1 MEANQDFKRS
11 KKSFD
16 LALGANNDENAK
28 AYLKMSLKA
37 MEKVS
42 RNAGFSNYSEGMPFF
57 RCSSQYFLL

>member
-28 AYLKMSLKA
+28 VYLKMSLKA
-37 MEKVS
+37 LEKVG
-42 RNAGFSNYSEGMPFF
+42 RNVGFDNYSEGMSFF
-57 RCSSQYFLL
+57 QCTAQ